1 MLSGP
6 YHDLLLALLTPENLL
21 RARAGQ
27 PVCRYAPYIQ
37 ATLARSPSRLARAIT
52 CSCTPLLRP
61 PYFTCPHPTPLVALG
76 LRVRD
81 APPRC
86 VVLAGASLEPVDTPP
101 YPTSPDTTQKTKTR
115 PEHGVAHDTTV
126 VCRLRPLI
134 HTESLLQPAHR
145 MDVGIPRPRRG
156 AGDRARAT
164 RLFEGREGK

>member
-1 MLSGP
+1 MP
-6 YHDLLLALLTPENLL
+6 
-21 RARAGQ
+21 ARGSLC
-27 PVCRYAPYIQ
+27 VGTRRIQ
-37 ATLARSPSRLARAIT
+37 ATLAVARAIT
-52 CSCTPLLRP
+52 CSCTPQLLPYAP
-61 PYFTCPHPTPLVALG
+61 PTCPHPTPLVALG